1 MRSPALLLA
10 LALASA
16 SSALAQSRGLSGYHA
31 RPSSAPP
38 KTDQELVAEARRAAG
53 LQDLKPFGAAQ
64 APKEKAFPFLAMG
77 LALLAG
83 LIASPFAYRMY
94 QATRADLKD
103 LGAFGRAGRAT
114 EGAPPST
121 EEPSGLAP
129 RISRRSPPRLEGD
142 TRIVSSAGAAEAAPP
157 AASVRDAV
165 WDAISGARSWVTVEW
180 VASEAGLS
188 IAAAEDEMGALADE
202 GYLKQARDSAG
213 RPVFRT
219 NG

>member
-16 SSALAQSRGLSGYHA
+16 SSALAQSRGLSEYHA

-64 APKEKAFPFLAMG
+64 APKEKPFPFLAMG

-94 QATRADLKD
+94 EATRADLRD
-103 LGAFGRAGRAT
+103 QTTFGRAGRAAD
-114 EGAPPST
+114 GAPASPD
-121 EEPSGLAP
+121 EPAGLAP
-129 RISRRSPPRLEGD
+129 RISRQPPSRQEGD
-142 TRIVSSAGAAEAAPP
+142 TRIVGSAAAAEAAPP
-157 AASVRDAV
+157 AASARDAV
-165 WDAISGARSWVTVEW
+165 WDAVSGARSWVSVEW
-180 VASEAGLS
+180 VASEVGLS
-188 IAAAEDEMGALADE
+188 VAAVEDELGALATE

-213 RPVFRT
+213 RPVFRA
-219 NG
+219 NR

>member
-1 MRSPALLLA
+1 MRSPAFLLA

-16 SSALAQSRGLSGYHA
+16 PSALAQSRNLSEYHA

-64 APKEKAFPFLAMG
+64 APKEKPFPFLAMG

-94 QATRADLKD
+94 KATRADLKD
-103 LGAFGRAGRAT
+103 QRTFGRAGRAAD
-114 EGAPPST
+114 GAPAAS
-121 EEPSGLAP
+121 EEPEGPAP
-129 RISRRSPPRLEGD
+129 RISRRPPSREEGD
-142 TRIVSSAGAAEAAPP
+142 TRIVSSAAGAKAAPP
-157 AASVRDAV
+157 AASARDAV
-165 WDAISGARSWVTVEW
+165 WEAISGARSWVTVEW
-180 VASEAGLS
+180 VASEVGLS
-188 IAAAEDEMGALADE
+188 TAAVADEVGALATE
-202 GYLKQARDSAG
+202 GYLRQARDSAG
-213 RPVFRT
+213 RPVFRA